1 MPSATFTDS
10 RFRLDYSVSTVRQEI
25 ENNRSLVRRVLKIV
39 KTGSSY
45 AWSNN
50 TSYWSSSGPNSQSGT
65 FTYNFGNY
73 SSLTLM
79 DRQDW
84 VAHNADGTK
93 SFSSSASVSADTP
106 LGSASIGSFTVTL
119 ATIPRA
125 TTPTVS
131 GGFTTG
137 TAATI
142 NLPRASSSFTHDV
155 TYKIGSLTGTIATG
169 AGTSASW
176 TPPHTLMT
184 ALPNAASGTVE
195 ITVVTKNGS
204 TSIGSKKINVSLT
217 AAASIVPTISG
228 VSWEDVNSTVVTNI
242 GAFVQG
248 VSLVKGT
255 VTAAGVHGSSI
266 TSKRILLGGQSFTD
280 GTAFLVNGSGT
291 VTAQGEATDSR
302 GRTTTVNSSFTV
314 LPYLPPQI
322 GANGWQVRR
331 ANSSNVPDDNGQYLR
346 VDLHAIASSLKP
358 ASTEKNALT
367 ITVRTKAS
375 DAGWVSRNT
384 ITPGLTHNT
393 AFQVSGGAAFLTT
406 KSYEVEITITD
417 KTGAPAVVLKTT
429 VGTAV
434 VTLDL
439 NGDKVGIGKMH
450 EFGTLDVA
458 GDIYSSGNIYSS
470 GTLFSDGVEATD
482 GTINSLE
489 VDTLHIAG
497 VQNGGY
503 IYVDTIYFTANDS
516 FEKADYPNVRAI
528 RVRVQGAGG
537 GGGSAHAATS
547 GQSSAGQGGGGGGY
561 AESFITDLDSLPSSV
576 PITIGAGGVPGGT
589 GGSSS
594 FGDITVATGGGGGW
608 TKPNT
613 PYAMYVPGGPG
624 GIGTAGDLLIS
635 GGGGG
640 CGSAHATLC
649 TGGSGGSSQLGG
661 GGQSRGTGA
670 GSGGET
676 GSNGG
681 LYGGGGSGASANSGS
696 TARTGG
702 TGAPGIVIL
711 ELYR

>member
-10 RFRLDYSVSTVRQEI
+10 RFRLDYSVTTVRQEI
-25 ENNRSLVRRVLKIV
+25 DNNRSLVRRVLVIV

-93 SFSSSASVSADTP
+93 SFTSSASVSADTP

-119 ATIPRA
+119 KTIPRA

-137 TAATI
+137 AASTI

-184 ALPNAASGTVE
+184 ELPNAASGTVE

-204 TSIGSKKINVSLT
+204 TSIGTKKINVTLT

-228 VSWEDVNSTVVTNI
+228 VTWADDNPTVATNI

-255 VTAAGVHGSSI
+255 VTAAGVHGSTI
-266 TSKRILLGGQSFTD
+266 TSKRILLGGQSFAE

-302 GRTTTVNSSFTV
+302 GRTTTVDSSFTV

-346 VDLHAIASSLKP
+346 VDLHAVAASLKP

-367 ITVRTKAS
+367 IQVRTKAS
-375 DAGWVSRNT
+375 DAGWVNRNT
-384 ITPGLTHNT
+384 INPGLTHNT
-393 AFQVSGGAAFLTT
+393 SFQVSGGAAFSTT
-406 KSYEVEITITD
+406 KSYEVEITVTD
-417 KTGAPAVVLKTT
+417 KTSAPPVVLKTT

-439 NGDKVGIGKMH
+439 NGDKVGVGKMH

-458 GDIYSSGNIYSS
+458 GDIYMGGVKVSVEGHTHNASAITAGTLAAARLPAATETAIGAVERATQAEVNAGADGTRYVTPKTLAPVTWAPTLGPGWSYRAETNQKFVVEPNGRVTLQCTLLPGTGNSTANILTVPSEVRGDEDILM
-470 GTLFSDGVEATD
+470 GTLFG
-482 GTINSLE
+482 
-489 VDTLHIAG
+489 H
-497 VQNGGY
+497 GGY
-503 IYVDTIYFTANDS
+503 KAGCYIYPTTAAN
-516 FEKADYPNVRAI
+516 PGRLIAI
-528 RVRVQGAGG
+528 G
-537 GGGSAHAATS
+537 
-547 GQSSAGQGGGGGGY
+547 
-561 AESFITDLDSLPSSV
+561 
-576 PITIGAGGVPGGT
+576 
-589 GGSSS
+589 
-594 FGDITVATGGGGGW
+594 
-608 TKPNT
+608 
-613 PYAMYVPGGPG
+613 
-624 GIGTAGDLLIS
+624 
-635 GGGGG
+635 
-640 CGSAHATLC
+640 
-649 TGGSGGSSQLGG
+649 
-661 GGQSRGTGA
+661 GA
-670 GSGGET
+670 GS
-676 GSNGG
+676 
-681 LYGGGGSGASANSGS
+681 LGAYLVVDA
-696 TARTGG
+696 TWW
-702 TGAPGIVIL
+702 I
-711 ELYR
+711 